1 MDSINGTE
9 PVVPREA
16 AKLITCILNSEKV
29 ERVLLH
35 ALYTERQ
42 ITRANSI
49 NCRGFASLFE
59 AKAKADELPK
69 PHFARLIEVI
79 VPESEADEVFDFI
92 YEKAG
97 LDKPGA
103 GVVFMGSLLGA
114 SGFSLPQEVPEES

>member
-1 MDSINGTE
+1 MDSINRTE

-29 ERVLLH
+29 ERGLLH

-59 AKAKADELPK
+59 AEAKANELPE

-79 VPESEADEVFDFI
+79 VPDSEADEVFDFI

-114 SGFSLPQEVPEES
+114 SGFSLPQDIPEES